1 MEAEVE
7 VQITKATKSIDSLIS
22 SLKNLQKSLN
32 NTLGSTENN
41 KLDENT
47 KKAKKNI
54 DTIGA
59 LKKALNFSGIVIG
72 LRKGADLV
80 KNISSEYIDLI
91 ETNNLFE
98 VSMGKVVDQYGN
110 LDVEASKY
118 YTKAMEFQDEM
129 NEKLLTNEAE
139 LKNYQ
144 AMYYSMLKSQGI
156 DKDASYLMSE
166 SLTKA
171 GYDIASLYNLS
182 VDDAMNKLKSGLA
195 GQVESLRQIGIDV
208 SESSLETVLNQLGID
223 RSVQELSYA
232 EKEIARYIAIVQQ
245 GGQAQGDF
253 ARTMDSSAN
262 QIRIFQNQ
270 LAELKQVAGAFIM
283 NTFGNILVYVNA
295 IIMVIKEILKSFA
308 SLFGYDLESGGT
320 DLAES
325 TGIGDLNSGLD
336 SAVGTAKQLKK
347 QLMGFDEINNITPQI
362 NSGGGGGSGSSI
374 GIDDRLLNSL
384 KEWDNQM
391 DSISGKAQ
399 EIRDNM
405 LEWLG
410 FHRTDDGGWELN
422 EGLTNFEKILDVVK
436 AIGIAILSW
445 KVSSA
450 ITNLFK
456 NLGIFKGNAF
466 GMAFGITLSL
476 TGIYLLYKGV
486 KHLLEGNVDIFTIM
500 ETALGAGAT
509 TLGIVSIIKSLSKG
523 SKIINTG
530 KALKIGFGI
539 TLALTGIFAEYNSV
553 KKMLSGDISLGTI
566 LQSTGDAFLIG
577 IGTWLITGSPTAGL
591 LSTAGVLAFNIGIEL
606 GIGIKKTFFSS
617 GAEDVQVEDLTEEIQ
632 ELTSSLENNTN
643 AYKANV
649 QSIKD
654 TYESQMVEA
663 EYAENLVN
671 QLGTLVDANGRV
683 KAGNEE
689 RADFILN
696 ELNNALGLELSRNG
710 ELITKNGEVVNSY
723 KELQGSIQE
732 TIDARKK
739 EAEETAITELYKE
752 SIKEEI
758 SARREL
764 NKLVDTQKKAQEE
777 YNKIVASGK
786 KEWELTDEEKQAL
799 ENYID
804 ITDACTTAQN
814 NLNGAQE
821 DTAYYSQLMT
831 DTIVDNTKTI
841 SNEMINQGQIS
852 SEKLQDMAK
861 NNYDIWQQNFDNLEP
876 LTQSAM
882 LAQSTTLDT
891 WRPQLQEKWAQLAQN
906 SSGNF
911 LRGIAQVEPAVASQ
925 ILTSISTI
933 DNMSSEMVGAWV
945 LLANNSFEEFNNAL
959 SQVDPSVQ
967 NEIIKTI
974 TTTEG
979 LTPTMQEVWRNLATN
994 SKDQFNQIL
1003 ATLPQETQT
1012 LIQTITSTTETF
1024 SPELIQQWADLAKNN
1039 KEAYENNLTGLD
1051 STTSQRIQSCVD
1063 AINNKKWTAEETA
1076 KGLAIAVENGVNTI
1090 DTTEAGRQAVNGVT
1104 KGINDNKNNK
1114 SLWSAIGGLV
1124 TNVKNWFK
1132 NLFGIHSPSK
1142 VMADLAQY
1150 IPLGIAEGIKENT
1163 STAVNQAK
1171 TMAED
1176 VSNAVN
1182 IDTDTFGTLKNGIEV
1197 NTKDFA
1203 VDTNEYIDY
1212 SAIKGQVEAR
1222 SNMTIDSNIIQGIA
1236 QAVRQALNETQVN
1249 VNIEA
1254 KADEGVIVKKA
1265 SEGFT
1270 NYVMQTG
1277 ELPFPIPV

>member
-22 SLKNLQKSLN
+22 SLKDLKKGLN
-32 NTLGSTENN
+32 DTLGSTENN

-336 SAVGTAKQLKK
+336 SAVGTAKELKK
-347 QLMGFDEINNITPQI
+347 QLMGFDEINNITPQT
-362 NSGGGGGSGSSI
+362 NSGGGSGSGASM
-374 GIDDRLLNSL
+374 GIDDRLLEAL
-384 KEWDNQM
+384 DEWDNQM

-399 EIRDNM
+399 EYRDKI
-405 LEWLG
+405 LEALG
-410 FHRTDDGGWELN
+410 FTRDINGQLHWSFKDMNQIVKIITVIAGIIGGITLIGKITKIINGLKNLTKVFKGTKAPITTFGTGLQTIGKIINKGKSGYKNLIAWIKMVIDQYKIFRNQGNSMIKSLQLTNTELKNTGQGFLSLIPTSVKVIGGLAGLVASSVTAYNAMKDLSDGSISTTEGMLKLSASIAGATASGALIGSVFGPAGTVIGALTGLVISSTTAFIGYKDEIDKICEASKKNKEASEEYLNTIAKEKEAIEEQINTGLAQQEYYRSLVNELDGLVTANGKVKNGYEERVNFILNQLN
-422 EGLTNFEKILDVVK
+422 EAYGTEYKQVDGIIQQYDDLKDNIYSLIDAKKAEIILNANEEEYANAISRQIQNQHEKINAQNKLNESIEAYNNKLKEIEDTYGSVEEAQEKTIYERDSFSTTIQDTLDEYYKLEQAVK
-436 AIGIAILSW
+436 DNQEALNNYSQAIQEDNETIILWEDLKTATIEGNADKINEKIA
-445 KVSSA
+445 A
-450 ITNLFK
+450 ITNTY
-456 NLGIFKGNAF
+456 N
-466 GMAFGITLSL
+466 T
-476 TGIYLLYKGV
+476 
-486 KHLLEGNVDIFTIM
+486 E
-500 ETALGAGAT
+500 
-509 TLGIVSIIKSLSKG
+509 
-523 SKIINTG
+523 TG
-530 KALKIGFGI
+530 KQSA
-539 TLALTGIFAEYNSV
+539 TLQEQ
-553 KKMLSGDISLGTI
+553 ISKEI
-566 LQSTGDAFLIG
+566 D
-577 IGTWLITGSPTAGL
+577 
-591 LSTAGVLAFNIGIEL
+591 LANDRKRIWEENGIEINAEREKQL
-606 GIGIKKTFFSS
+606 NNGIEMIANKLADQT
-617 GAEDVQVEDLTEEIQ
+617 QTVEDLTPDNI
-632 ELTSSLENNTN
+632 N
-643 AYKANV
+643 AWK
-649 QSIKD
+649 
-654 TYESQMVEA
+654 
-663 EYAENLVN
+663 
-671 QLGTLVDANGRV
+671 TLSEGSKNIY
-683 KAGNEE
+683 NET
-689 RADFILN
+689 
-696 ELNNALGLELSRNG
+696 LS
-710 ELITKNGEVVNSY
+710 
-723 KELQGSIQE
+723 
-732 TIDARKK
+732 
-739 EAEETAITELYKE
+739 
-752 SIKEEI
+752 
-758 SARREL
+758 
-764 NKLVDTQKKAQEE
+764 
-777 YNKIVASGK
+777 
-786 KEWELTDEEKQAL
+786 
-799 ENYID
+799 
-804 ITDACTTAQN
+804 
-814 NLNGAQE
+814 
-821 DTAYYSQLMT
+821 
-831 DTIVDNTKTI
+831 
-841 SNEMINQGQIS
+841 
-852 SEKLQDMAK
+852 
-861 NNYDIWQQNFDNLEP
+861 
-876 LTQSAM
+876 
-882 LAQSTTLDT
+882 
-891 WRPQLQEKWAQLAQN
+891 
-906 SSGNF
+906 
-911 LRGIAQVEPAVASQ
+911 
-925 ILTSISTI
+925 
-933 DNMSSEMVGAWV
+933 
-945 LLANNSFEEFNNAL
+945 
-959 SQVDPSVQ
+959 
-967 NEIIKTI
+967 
-974 TTTEG
+974 
-979 LTPTMQEVWRNLATN
+979 
-994 SKDQFNQIL
+994 
-1003 ATLPQETQT
+1003 TLPQETQI
-1012 LIQTITSTTETF
+1012 LIQTITSTTEAF

-1039 KEAYENNLTGLD
+1039 KTAYENNLTGLD

-1063 AINNKKWTAEETA
+1063 AINNKKLTAEETA
-1076 KGLAIAVENGVNTI
+1076 KKLADAVEKGVNTI
-1090 DTTEAGRQAVNGVT
+1090 DTTEAGEQSVEGVA

-1176 VSNAVN
+1176 VSNAVTNN
-1182 IDTDTFGTLKNGIEV
+1182 IDTDTFGTLRNGIKV
-1197 NTKDFA
+1197 DTKDFA
-1203 VDTNEYIDY
+1203 VNTNEYIDY
-1212 SAIKGQVEAR
+1212 SAIRGQVEAR